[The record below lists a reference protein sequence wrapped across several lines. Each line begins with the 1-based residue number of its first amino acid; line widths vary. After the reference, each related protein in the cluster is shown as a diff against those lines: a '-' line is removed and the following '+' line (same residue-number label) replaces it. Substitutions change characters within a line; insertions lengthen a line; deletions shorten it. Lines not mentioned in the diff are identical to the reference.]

1 MRYAP
6 EVIQLKLQSRASKTR
21 LHSSWSA
28 ARIIRHNISTCLPMR
43 LETTRCTSTSASVLK
58 SCANRLLLA
67 SSPHFSWTNM
77 DSSRGLD
84 RHSLATWAAASEARS
99 AQPIKPL
106 DRRRWPQAAVTSEFG
121 GHVMP
126 SEENMV
132 QSPCAPRETW
142 ERCGRCRDNIGRW
155 RENQSL
161 RRGGDGGGL
170 RVRGRLL

>member
-6 EVIQLKLQSRASKTR
+6 EVVQLQLQSRASKTR

-28 ARIIRHNISTCLPMR
+28 ARIIRHISTCLPMR
-43 LETTRCTSTSASVLK
+43 LETTRCTNTSASVLK

-106 DRRRWPQAAVTSEFG
+106 
-121 GHVMP
+121 
-126 SEENMV
+126 EEDMV

-142 ERCGRCRDNIGRW
+142 ERCGRRRDNIGRW